1 MLPVNAKQVP
11 PEIIGGKTLFATTD
25 GKFFNKN
32 GRELKPLYNPNRPS
46 RKSGGHANYM
56 TMRHFGDKC
65 CHVLIYE
72 TFIGRRIPGMQID
85 HIDGNPLNN
94 SADNLQLVTPAENI
108 KRAKILRALRMAG
121 RNPQDMSRKQLL
133 ELFDKYEFLHT
144 DPFERM
150 DKEMKRHC
158 EY

>member
-11 PEIIGGKTLFATTD
+11 SEIIGGKTLFATPD
-25 GKFFNKN
+25 GKFFNKK
-32 GRELKPLYNPNRPS
+32 GKELKPTYTPNRPS

-56 TMRHFGDKC
+56 RMRQYCDKC

-72 TFIGRRIPGMQID
+72 TFIGRRIPEMQID
-85 HIDGNPLNN
+85 HINGVPTDN

-108 KRAKILRALRMAG
+108 KRAKILRALRKAG
-121 RNPQDMSRKQLL
+121 RNPQDMSREQLL
-133 ELFDKYEFLHT
+133 ELFSKYEFLHT

-150 DKEMKRHC
+150 DKELKRHQEC
-158 EY
+158 